1 MGKAGKPSTLVEA
14 IHINDNDGIFAS
26 FIPDGGFG
34 ADGANDFNT
43 EKLQNMINSDL
54 TVNLDSEGIAAVGNG
69 DFYIA
74 SEGSGTIDEASRPI
88 KSLNFIFK
96 VNNEGT
102 IKQVLSL
109 PAEWNAKQVRYG
121 FEGVAYDPDK
131 NILVAVTQRA
141 WGSDTHP
148 AIHIFDVDSG
158 NHIGYGFYALDSVA
172 SKNGGWIGLSDI
184 TYVGDGIFYI
194 LERDN
199 QGDIDAAIKKIF
211 AININDFTSNGHIF
225 EKTMVKDI
233 LHITDAIG
241 TTPFE
246 KYEGLAYTKNG
257 VWIVNDNDGVDDARG
272 EIQLMN
278 IGDI

>member
-1 MGKAGKPSTLVEA
+1 M
-14 IHINDNDGIFAS
+14 NDNDGVFAS

-34 ADGANDFNT
+34 GDGTNDFNT
-43 EKLQNMINSDL
+43 EKLQNLINNDL

-74 SEGSGTIDEASRPI
+74 SEGSGTIDESSRPI

-109 PAEWNAKQVRYG
+109 PAEWNAKQVRFG

-141 WGSDTHP
+141 WGSDPHP
-148 AIHIFDVDSG
+148 AIHMFDVDSG
-158 NHIGYGFYALDSVA
+158 THIGYGFYALDSVA
-172 SKNGGWIGLSDI
+172 SQNGGWVGLSDI
-184 TYVGDGIFYI
+184 TYVRDGTFYI

-199 QGDIDAAIKKIF
+199 QGDIDAAIKKIY
-211 AININDFTSNGHIF
+211 AININDYTFDGHIF
-225 EKTMVKDI
+225 EKTLVKDI

-246 KYEGLAYTKNG
+246 KYEGLAYTNNG

-278 IGDI
+278 IGDF